1 MIEKNSIINA
11 DCLVAMKDIP
21 DWSVDAVITDLPF
34 GSTRNPWDIVIPFD
48 KLWEQWNRI
57 AKDNAPF
64 ILFAQGIFYVDLVQ
78 SNRENFRY
86 DLVWE
91 KVLKSGFLNANVMPL
106 RMHEQIA
113 VFYRKKPTYNPQ
125 MEEGQPL
132 HGKGTAIFEKDDFI
146 NNCYGDF
153 KPASDERKGSTEKY
167 PSSIVRF
174 QKPHPSS
181 SVHPTQKSVEL
192 LQYLIRTYTNEGETV
207 LDSCC
212 GSGTT
217 AIAAIREK
225 RNWICI
231 EKSEEYYNIAKKR
244 IENELNQPTLF

>member
-1 MIEKNSIINA
+1 MIDKNSIILG
-11 DCLVAMKDIP
+11 DCLEAMKDIP
-21 DWSVDAVITDLPF
+21 DGSVDAVITDLPF

-48 KLWEQWNRI
+48 KLWEQWNRT

-86 DLVWE
+86 DLVWD

-132 HGKGTAIFEKDDFI
+132 HGSIARFPCSSRRGNA
-146 NNCYGDF
+146 NGSNMMSC
-153 KPASDERKGSTEKY
+153 PALLRSILSTKSSTFSGQRPCFRMRKADCGY
-167 PSSIVRF
+167 PDRLRAS
-174 QKPHPSS
+174 
-181 SVHPTQKSVEL
+181 
-192 LQYLIRTYTNEGETV
+192 
-207 LDSCC
+207 
-212 GSGTT
+212 
-217 AIAAIREK
+217 A
-225 RNWICI
+225 
-231 EKSEEYYNIAKKR
+231 
-244 IENELNQPTLF
+244 